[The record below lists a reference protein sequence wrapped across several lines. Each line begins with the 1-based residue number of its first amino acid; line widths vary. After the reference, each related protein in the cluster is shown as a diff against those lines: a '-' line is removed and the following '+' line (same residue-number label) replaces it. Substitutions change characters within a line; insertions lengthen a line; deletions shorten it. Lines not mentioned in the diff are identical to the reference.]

1 MTTEEKEK
9 FNEEQSSNSD
19 LEKENK
25 SSFFGR
31 LKSQVS
37 NLKTKVEK
45 LAFEDFEDDDANH
58 EDEEELNNEI
68 KKTTDKK
75 EVVESKHITNNK
87 EINISKQSIEY
98 KQIDDNKQVTNH
110 EPEKIEEDKKDDVHI
125 EDEELIQKE
134 KEAKQRAI
142 QLEEE
147 RKQFELTQ
155 QKIAEKQKRRAA
167 EREEEERLERERI
180 EREKELE
187 RQRIEKE
194 KAEKREQERLE
205 RERIEREK
213 ELERQRIEKEKA
225 EKREQERLEKERIAR
240 EKELERQRI
249 EKEKAEQREKER
261 LEKERIA
268 REKEL
273 ERQRIEKEQEEKRK
287 REFRRKEKE
296 FKLSEDKKKLE
307 LLQKENE
314 MREHENTLLSLQTS
328 LISLEDKI
336 EEKKLTISTLKSRNA
351 DKEKIMLEEK
361 RLNVLNSQRQVILKD
376 ITTEKKAIEKIQ
388 KNLDIE
394 YKLDGLKKE
403 IHSIKKEVVNE
414 DETAFKVKYIDN
426 KSKNIFVVSLLS
438 IKAFISKSILRNKVE
453 NYDKIQKVAKNIKV
467 RIATSIILALL
478 LSICF
483 LVTLK
488 FISSA
493 KEHYIGFGET
503 NNSAVDTTDELKK
516 QKEAEEKE
524 KILKAQE
531 QANAVRI
538 DSEAQDEE
546 ITAKLAGTF
555 SSYSFD
561 VDREVTVNKKIHAFK
576 SASWSEPGEV
586 IEPGTKLTVDKM
598 VSPAGYIMYQ
608 ISSGNLQGQYITANE
623 KFVSIDKKNDQ
634 LENFISRPVAIKF
647 LTTQNI
653 YSDES
658 LSSVRSTYGNGA
670 QLNINGIGISK
681 NNRLIY
687 YVADGSFVPVNPVR
701 VIETNREAPK
711 QKSNDNKNT
720 TNSQNTQN
728 QNTQKRTTR

>member
-1 MTTEEKEK
+1 MSKEEKDIVVKNDTTDTTEEKD
-9 FNEEQSSNSD
+9 NST
-19 LEKENK
+19 
-25 SSFFGR
+25 SFFGR
-31 LKSQVS
+31 LKKQV
-37 NLKTKVEK
+37 KTLNFKNNDSKDNEK
-45 LAFEDFEDDDANH
+45 TASH
-58 EDEEELNNEI
+58 IDESAIEKELRE
-68 KKTTDKK
+68 KEK
-75 EVVESKHITNNK
+75 EVK
-87 EINISKQSIEY
+87 KQEQELKKRALELEKAK
-98 KQIDDNKQVTNH
+98 KQFEEQQR
-110 EPEKIEEDKKDDVHI
+110 KIEEEKKKN
-125 EDEELIQKE
+125 EL
-134 KEAKQRAI
+134 AR
-142 QLEEE
+142 
-147 RKQFELTQ
+147 
-155 QKIAEKQKRRAA
+155 A
-167 EREEEERLERERI
+167 ERERLEKERI
-180 EREKELE
+180 AREKELE

-205 RERIEREK
+205 KERIAREK

-249 EKEKAEQREKER
+249 EKEKAEQREKDR
-261 LEKERIA
+261 LEKE
-268 REKEL
+268 
-273 ERQRIEKEQEEKRK
+273 RIEKEQEEKRK

-336 EEKKLTISTLKSRNA
+336 EEKKLTISTLKNRNA

-361 RLNVLNSQRQVILKD
+361 RLNVLNSQRQVVLKD

-493 KEHYIGFGET
+493 KEHYISFGET
-503 NNSAVDTTDELKK
+503 NTSAVDTTDELKK

-561 VDREVTVNKKIHAFK
+561 VDREITVNKKIHAFK

-586 IEPGTKLTVDKM
+586 IEAGTKLTVDKII
-598 VSPAGYIMYQ
+598 SPAGYIMYR

-623 KFVSIDKKNDQ
+623 KFVSVDKKNDQ

-653 YSDES
+653 YSNES
-658 LSSVRSTYGNGA
+658 LSSIRTTYGNGA

-681 NNRLIY
+681 NNRLVY
-687 YVADGSFVPVNPVR
+687 HVTDGTFVPVNPVR
-701 VIETNREAPK
+701 VTEVNREAPK
-711 QKSNDNKNT
+711 PKNNENDNKNT
-720 TNSQNTQN
+720 ATTNS

>member
-1 MTTEEKEK
+1 MSKEEKDIVVKNDTTDTTEEKD
-9 FNEEQSSNSD
+9 NST
-19 LEKENK
+19 
-25 SSFFGR
+25 SFFGR
-31 LKSQVS
+31 LKKQV
-37 NLKTKVEK
+37 KTLNFKNNDSKDNEK
-45 LAFEDFEDDDANH
+45 TASH
-58 EDEEELNNEI
+58 IDESAIEKELRE
-68 KKTTDKK
+68 KEK
-75 EVVESKHITNNK
+75 EVK
-87 EINISKQSIEY
+87 KQEQELKKRALELEKAK
-98 KQIDDNKQVTNH
+98 KQFEEQQR
-110 EPEKIEEDKKDDVHI
+110 KIEEEKKKN
-125 EDEELIQKE
+125 EL
-134 KEAKQRAI
+134 AR
-142 QLEEE
+142 
-147 RKQFELTQ
+147 
-155 QKIAEKQKRRAA
+155 A
-167 EREEEERLERERI
+167 ERERLEKERI
-180 EREKELE
+180 AREKELE

-205 RERIEREK
+205 KERIAREK

-225 EKREQERLEKERIAR
+225 EKREQERLEKERIAREKELERQRIEKEKAEKREKERLEKERIAR

-586 IEPGTKLTVDKM
+586 IEPGTKLTVDKI

-728 QNTQKRTTR
+728 QNTQKRITR

>member
-1 MTTEEKEK
+1 MSKEEKDIVVKNDTTDTTEEKD
-9 FNEEQSSNSD
+9 NST
-19 LEKENK
+19 
-25 SSFFGR
+25 SFFGR
-31 LKSQVS
+31 LKKQV
-37 NLKTKVEK
+37 KTLNFK
-45 LAFEDFEDDDANH
+45 
-58 EDEEELNNEI
+58 NNES
-68 KKTTDKK
+68 KDNEKTDSHINESAIEKELREKEK
-75 EVVESKHITNNK
+75 EVK
-87 EINISKQSIEY
+87 KQEQELKKRALELEKAK
-98 KQIDDNKQVTNH
+98 KQFEEQQR
-110 EPEKIEEDKKDDVHI
+110 KIEEEKKKN
-125 EDEELIQKE
+125 EL
-134 KEAKQRAI
+134 AR
-142 QLEEE
+142 
-147 RKQFELTQ
+147 
-155 QKIAEKQKRRAA
+155 A
-167 EREEEERLERERI
+167 ER
-180 EREKELE
+180 
-187 RQRIEKE
+187 
-194 KAEKREQERLE
+194 
-205 RERIEREK
+205 
-213 ELERQRIEKEKA
+213 
-225 EKREQERLEKERIAR
+225 ERLEKERIAR

-249 EKEKAEQREKER
+249 EKEKAEKREQERIEKERIAREKELERQRIEKEKAEKREQERIEKERIAREKELERQRIEKEKAEKREQER

-336 EEKKLTISTLKSRNA
+336 EEKKLTISTLKNRNA

-361 RLNVLNSQRQVILKD
+361 KLNVLNSQRQVVLKD

-426 KSKNIFVVSLLS
+426 KSKNIFVVSLLN

-478 LSICF
+478 LSTCF

-493 KEHYIGFGET
+493 KEHYISFGET

-586 IEPGTKLTVDKM
+586 IEAGTKLTVDKII
-598 VSPAGYIMYQ
+598 SPAGYIMYR

-623 KFVSIDKKNDQ
+623 KFVSVDKKNDQ

-653 YSDES
+653 YSNES
-658 LSSVRSTYGNGA
+658 LSSIRTTYGNGA

-681 NNRLIY
+681 NNRLVY
-687 YVADGSFVPVNPVR
+687 HVTDGTFVPVNPVR
-701 VIETNREAPK
+701 VTEVNREAPK
-711 QKSNDNKNT
+711 PKNNENDNKNT
-720 TNSQNTQN
+720 ATTNS

>member
-1 MTTEEKEK
+1 MSKEEKDIVVKNDTTDTTEEKD
-9 FNEEQSSNSD
+9 NST
-19 LEKENK
+19 
-25 SSFFGR
+25 SFFGR
-31 LKSQVS
+31 LKNQV
-37 NLKTKVEK
+37 KTLNFK
-45 LAFEDFEDDDANH
+45 
-58 EDEEELNNEI
+58 NNES
-68 KKTTDKK
+68 KDNEKTDSHIDESAIEKELREKEK
-75 EVVESKHITNNK
+75 EVK
-87 EINISKQSIEY
+87 KQEQELKKRALELEKAK
-98 KQIDDNKQVTNH
+98 KQFEEQQR
-110 EPEKIEEDKKDDVHI
+110 KIEEEKKKN
-125 EDEELIQKE
+125 EL
-134 KEAKQRAI
+134 AR
-142 QLEEE
+142 
-147 RKQFELTQ
+147 
-155 QKIAEKQKRRAA
+155 A
-167 EREEEERLERERI
+167 ERERLEKERI
-180 EREKELE
+180 
-187 RQRIEKE
+187 
-194 KAEKREQERLE
+194 A
-205 RERIEREK
+205 REK

-249 EKEKAEQREKER
+249 EKEKAEQREKDR
-261 LEKERIA
+261 LEKE
-268 REKEL
+268 
-273 ERQRIEKEQEEKRK
+273 RIEKEQEEKRK

-336 EEKKLTISTLKSRNA
+336 EEKKLTISTLKNRNA

-361 RLNVLNSQRQVILKD
+361 RLNVLNSQRQVVLKD

-426 KSKNIFVVSLLS
+426 KPKNIFMVSLLS

-453 NYDKIQKVAKNIKV
+453 NYDRIKKVAKNIKV

-493 KEHYIGFGET
+493 KEHYISFGET

-576 SASWSEPGEV
+576 STSWSEPGEV
-586 IEPGTKLTVDKM
+586 IEPGTKLTVDKI
-598 VSPAGYIMYQ
+598 VSPAGYIMYH

-623 KFVSIDKKNDQ
+623 KFVSVDKKNDQ

-687 YVADGSFVPVNPVR
+687 HVADGSFVPVNPVR

-728 QNTQKRTTR
+728 QNTQKKTTR

>member
-1 MTTEEKEK
+1 MSKEEKDIVVKNDTTDTTEEKD
-9 FNEEQSSNSD
+9 NST
-19 LEKENK
+19 
-25 SSFFGR
+25 SFFGR
-31 LKSQVS
+31 LKNQV
-37 NLKTKVEK
+37 KTLNFK
-45 LAFEDFEDDDANH
+45 
-58 EDEEELNNEI
+58 NNES
-68 KKTTDKK
+68 KDNEKTDSHIDESAIEKELREKEK
-75 EVVESKHITNNK
+75 EVK
-87 EINISKQSIEY
+87 KQEQELKRRALELEKAK
-98 KQIDDNKQVTNH
+98 KQFEEQQR
-110 EPEKIEEDKKDDVHI
+110 KIEEEKKKN
-125 EDEELIQKE
+125 EL
-134 KEAKQRAI
+134 AR
-142 QLEEE
+142 
-147 RKQFELTQ
+147 
-155 QKIAEKQKRRAA
+155 A
-167 EREEEERLERERI
+167 ERERLEKERI
-180 EREKELE
+180 AREKELE

-205 RERIEREK
+205 KERIAREK

-249 EKEKAEQREKER
+249 EKEKAEQREKDR
-261 LEKERIA
+261 LEKE
-268 REKEL
+268 
-273 ERQRIEKEQEEKRK
+273 RIEKEQEEKRK

-314 MREHENTLLSLQTS
+314 KREHENTLLSLQTS

-336 EEKKLTISTLKSRNA
+336 EEKKLTISTLKNRKA

-361 RLNVLNSQRQVILKD
+361 RLNVLNSQRQVILQD

-426 KSKNIFVVSLLS
+426 KPKNIFMVSLLS

-453 NYDKIQKVAKNIKV
+453 NYDKIKKVAKNIKV

-493 KEHYIGFGET
+493 KEHYISFGET

-531 QANAVRI
+531 QANAIRI

-586 IEPGTKLTVDKM
+586 IEPGTKLTVDKI
-598 VSPAGYIMYQ
+598 VSPAGYIMYH

-623 KFVSIDKKNDQ
+623 KFVSVDKKNDQ

-687 YVADGSFVPVNPVR
+687 HVADGSFVPVNPVR

-728 QNTQKRTTR
+728 QNTQKKTTR

>member
-1 MTTEEKEK
+1 
-9 FNEEQSSNSD
+9 
-19 LEKENK
+19 
-25 SSFFGR
+25 
-31 LKSQVS
+31 
-37 NLKTKVEK
+37 
-45 LAFEDFEDDDANH
+45 
-58 EDEEELNNEI
+58 
-68 KKTTDKK
+68 
-75 EVVESKHITNNK
+75 
-87 EINISKQSIEY
+87 
-98 KQIDDNKQVTNH
+98 
-110 EPEKIEEDKKDDVHI
+110 
-125 EDEELIQKE
+125 
-134 KEAKQRAI
+134 
-142 QLEEE
+142 
-147 RKQFELTQ
+147 
-155 QKIAEKQKRRAA
+155 
-167 EREEEERLERERI
+167 
-180 EREKELE
+180 
-187 RQRIEKE
+187 
-194 KAEKREQERLE
+194 
-205 RERIEREK
+205 
-213 ELERQRIEKEKA
+213 
-225 EKREQERLEKERIAR
+225 
-240 EKELERQRI
+240 
-249 EKEKAEQREKER
+249 
-261 LEKERIA
+261 
-268 REKEL
+268 
-273 ERQRIEKEQEEKRK
+273 
-287 REFRRKEKE
+287 
-296 FKLSEDKKKLE
+296 
-307 LLQKENE
+307 

-576 SASWSEPGEV
+576 SSSWSEPGEV

>member
-1 MTTEEKEK
+1 MSKEEKDIVVKNDTTDTTEEKD
-9 FNEEQSSNSD
+9 NST
-19 LEKENK
+19 
-25 SSFFGR
+25 SFFGR
-31 LKSQVS
+31 LKNQV
-37 NLKTKVEK
+37 KTLNFK
-45 LAFEDFEDDDANH
+45 
-58 EDEEELNNEI
+58 NNES
-68 KKTTDKK
+68 KDNEKTDSHIDESAIEKELREKEK
-75 EVVESKHITNNK
+75 EVK
-87 EINISKQSIEY
+87 KQEQELKRRALELEKAK
-98 KQIDDNKQVTNH
+98 KQFEEQQR
-110 EPEKIEEDKKDDVHI
+110 KIEEEKKKN
-125 EDEELIQKE
+125 EL
-134 KEAKQRAI
+134 AR
-142 QLEEE
+142 
-147 RKQFELTQ
+147 
-155 QKIAEKQKRRAA
+155 A
-167 EREEEERLERERI
+167 ERERLEKERI
-180 EREKELE
+180 AREKELE

-205 RERIEREK
+205 KERIAREK

-249 EKEKAEQREKER
+249 EKEKAEQREKDR
-261 LEKERIA
+261 LEKE
-268 REKEL
+268 
-273 ERQRIEKEQEEKRK
+273 RIEKEQEEKRK

-336 EEKKLTISTLKSRNA
+336 EEKKLTISTLKNRNA

-361 RLNVLNSQRQVILKD
+361 RLNVLNSQRQVVLKD

-426 KSKNIFVVSLLS
+426 KPKNIFMVSLLS

-453 NYDKIQKVAKNIKV
+453 NYDRIKKVAKNIKV

-493 KEHYIGFGET
+493 KEHYISFGET

-576 SASWSEPGEV
+576 STSWSEPGEV
-586 IEPGTKLTVDKM
+586 IEPGTKLTVDKI
-598 VSPAGYIMYQ
+598 VSPAGYIMYH

-623 KFVSIDKKNDQ
+623 KFVSVDKKNDQ

-687 YVADGSFVPVNPVR
+687 HVADGSFVPVNPVR

-728 QNTQKRTTR
+728 QNTQKKTTR

>member
-1 MTTEEKEK
+1 MSKEEKDIVVKNDTTDTTEEKD
-9 FNEEQSSNSD
+9 NST
-19 LEKENK
+19 
-25 SSFFGR
+25 SFFGR
-31 LKSQVS
+31 LKKQV
-37 NLKTKVEK
+37 KTLNFKNNDSKDNEK
-45 LAFEDFEDDDANH
+45 TASH
-58 EDEEELNNEI
+58 IDESAIEKELRE
-68 KKTTDKK
+68 KEK
-75 EVVESKHITNNK
+75 EVK
-87 EINISKQSIEY
+87 KQEQELKKRALELEKAK
-98 KQIDDNKQVTNH
+98 KQFEEQQR
-110 EPEKIEEDKKDDVHI
+110 KIEEEKKKN
-125 EDEELIQKE
+125 EL
-134 KEAKQRAI
+134 AR
-142 QLEEE
+142 
-147 RKQFELTQ
+147 
-155 QKIAEKQKRRAA
+155 A
-167 EREEEERLERERI
+167 ERERLEKERI
-180 EREKELE
+180 
-187 RQRIEKE
+187 
-194 KAEKREQERLE
+194 A
-205 RERIEREK
+205 REK

-249 EKEKAEQREKER
+249 EKEKAEKREKERLEKERIAREKELERQRIEKEKAEKREQER

-426 KSKNIFVVSLLS
+426 KSKNIFVVSILS

-647 LTTQNI
+647 LATQNI
-653 YSDES
+653 YTDES
-658 LSSVRSTYGNGA
+658 LSKIKSTYGSGA

-681 NNRLIY
+681 NNRLVY
-687 YVADGSFVPVNPVR
+687 YITDGSFVPVNPVR
-701 VIETNREAPK
+701 VTEVNRESPK
-711 QKSNDNKNT
+711 QNNNENDNKNTTNT
-720 TNSQNTQN
+720 TNSQNTQ
-728 QNTQKRTTR
+728 KRTTR

>member
-1 MTTEEKEK
+1 MSKEEKDIVVKNDTTDTTEEKD
-9 FNEEQSSNSD
+9 NST
-19 LEKENK
+19 
-25 SSFFGR
+25 SFFGR
-31 LKSQVS
+31 LKKQV
-37 NLKTKVEK
+37 KTLNFKNNDSKDNEK
-45 LAFEDFEDDDANH
+45 TASH
-58 EDEEELNNEI
+58 IDESAIEKELRE
-68 KKTTDKK
+68 KEK
-75 EVVESKHITNNK
+75 EVK
-87 EINISKQSIEY
+87 KQEQELKKRALELEKAK
-98 KQIDDNKQVTNH
+98 KQFEEQQR
-110 EPEKIEEDKKDDVHI
+110 KIEEEKKKN
-125 EDEELIQKE
+125 EL
-134 KEAKQRAI
+134 AR
-142 QLEEE
+142 
-147 RKQFELTQ
+147 
-155 QKIAEKQKRRAA
+155 A
-167 EREEEERLERERI
+167 ERERLEKERI
-180 EREKELE
+180 
-187 RQRIEKE
+187 
-194 KAEKREQERLE
+194 A
-205 RERIEREK
+205 REK

-249 EKEKAEQREKER
+249 EKEKAEQREKDR
-261 LEKERIA
+261 LEKE
-268 REKEL
+268 
-273 ERQRIEKEQEEKRK
+273 RIEKEQEEKRK

-336 EEKKLTISTLKSRNA
+336 EEKKLTISTLKNRNA

-361 RLNVLNSQRQVILKD
+361 RLNVLNSQRQVVLKD

-493 KEHYIGFGET
+493 KEHYISFGET
-503 NNSAVDTTDELKK
+503 NTSAVDTTDELKK

-586 IEPGTKLTVDKM
+586 IEAGTKLTVDKII
-598 VSPAGYIMYQ
+598 SPAGYIMYR

-623 KFVSIDKKNDQ
+623 KFVSVDKKNDQ

-653 YSDES
+653 YSNES
-658 LSSVRSTYGNGA
+658 LSSIRTTYGNGA

-681 NNRLIY
+681 NNRLVY
-687 YVADGSFVPVNPVR
+687 HVTDGTFVPVNPVR
-701 VIETNREAPK
+701 VTEVNREAPK
-711 QKSNDNKNT
+711 PKNNENDNKNT
-720 TNSQNTQN
+720 ATTNS

>member
-1 MTTEEKEK
+1 MSKEEKDIVVKNDTTDTTEEKD
-9 FNEEQSSNSD
+9 NST
-19 LEKENK
+19 
-25 SSFFGR
+25 SFFGR
-31 LKSQVS
+31 FKEQV
-37 NLKTKVEK
+37 KTLNFK
-45 LAFEDFEDDDANH
+45 
-58 EDEEELNNEI
+58 NNES
-68 KKTTDKK
+68 KDNEKTDSHIDESAIEKELREKEK
-75 EVVESKHITNNK
+75 EVK
-87 EINISKQSIEY
+87 KQEQELKKRALELEKAK
-98 KQIDDNKQVTNH
+98 KQFEEQQR
-110 EPEKIEEDKKDDVHI
+110 KIEEEKKKN
-125 EDEELIQKE
+125 EL
-134 KEAKQRAI
+134 AR
-142 QLEEE
+142 
-147 RKQFELTQ
+147 
-155 QKIAEKQKRRAA
+155 A
-167 EREEEERLERERI
+167 ER
-180 EREKELE
+180 
-187 RQRIEKE
+187 
-194 KAEKREQERLE
+194 
-205 RERIEREK
+205 
-213 ELERQRIEKEKA
+213 
-225 EKREQERLEKERIAR
+225 ERLEKERIAR

-249 EKEKAEQREKER
+249 EKEKAEKREQER

-336 EEKKLTISTLKSRNA
+336 EEKKLTISTLKNRNA
-351 DKEKIMLEEK
+351 DKEKIILEEK
-361 RLNVLNSQRQVILKD
+361 RLNVLNSQRQVVLKD

-414 DETAFKVKYIDN
+414 DETAFKVKYINN

-483 LVTLK
+483 LITLK

-493 KEHYIGFGET
+493 KEHYVSFGET
-503 NNSAVDTTDELKK
+503 NTTSVDTTEELKK
-516 QKEAEEKE
+516 QKEAEEKA

-531 QANAVRI
+531 QADAVRI
-538 DSEAQDEE
+538 DSDAQDEE

-555 SSYSFD
+555 TSYSFD

-576 SASWSEPGEV
+576 SAGWSEPGDV
-586 IEPGTKLTVDKM
+586 IEPGTKLTVDKII
-598 VSPAGYIMYQ
+598 SPAGYVMYH
-608 ISSGNLQGQYITANE
+608 ISSGDHQGQYITANE
-623 KFVSIDKKNDQ
+623 KFVSVDKKNDQ

-681 NNRLIY
+681 NNRLVY
-687 YVADGSFVPVNPVR
+687 HVTDGTFVPVNPVR
-701 VIETNREAPK
+701 VTEVNRESPK
-711 QKSNDNKNT
+711 PKNNENDNKNT
-720 TNSQNTQN
+720 ANTNSQNN
-728 QNTQKRTTR
+728 QKRTTR

>member
-1 MTTEEKEK
+1 MSKEEKDIVVKNDTTDTTEEKD
-9 FNEEQSSNSD
+9 NST
-19 LEKENK
+19 
-25 SSFFGR
+25 SFFGR
-31 LKSQVS
+31 LKNQV
-37 NLKTKVEK
+37 KTLNFK
-45 LAFEDFEDDDANH
+45 
-58 EDEEELNNEI
+58 NNES
-68 KKTTDKK
+68 KDNEKTDSHIDESAIEKELREKEK
-75 EVVESKHITNNK
+75 EVK
-87 EINISKQSIEY
+87 KQEQELKKRALELEKAK
-98 KQIDDNKQVTNH
+98 KQFEEQQR
-110 EPEKIEEDKKDDVHI
+110 KIEEEKKKN
-125 EDEELIQKE
+125 EL
-134 KEAKQRAI
+134 AR
-142 QLEEE
+142 
-147 RKQFELTQ
+147 
-155 QKIAEKQKRRAA
+155 A
-167 EREEEERLERERI
+167 ERERLEKERI
-180 EREKELE
+180 AREKELE

-205 RERIEREK
+205 KERIAREK

-249 EKEKAEQREKER
+249 EKEKAEQREKDR
-261 LEKERIA
+261 LEKE
-268 REKEL
+268 
-273 ERQRIEKEQEEKRK
+273 RIEKEQEEKRK

-336 EEKKLTISTLKSRNA
+336 EEKKLTISTLKNRNA

-361 RLNVLNSQRQVILKD
+361 RLNVLNSQRQVVLKD

-426 KSKNIFVVSLLS
+426 KPKNIFMVSLLS

-453 NYDKIQKVAKNIKV
+453 NYDKIKKVAKNIKV
-467 RIATSIILALL
+467 RIATSIILALF

-493 KEHYIGFGET
+493 KEHYISFGET

-586 IEPGTKLTVDKM
+586 IEPGTKLTVDKI
-598 VSPAGYIMYQ
+598 VSPAGYIMYH

-623 KFVSIDKKNDQ
+623 KFVSVDKKNDQ

-687 YVADGSFVPVNPVR
+687 HVADGSFVPVNPIR

-728 QNTQKRTTR
+728 QNTQKKTTR

>member
-1 MTTEEKEK
+1 MSKEEKDIVVKNDTTDTTEEKD
-9 FNEEQSSNSD
+9 NST
-19 LEKENK
+19 
-25 SSFFGR
+25 SFFGR
-31 LKSQVS
+31 LKNQV
-37 NLKTKVEK
+37 KTLNFK
-45 LAFEDFEDDDANH
+45 
-58 EDEEELNNEI
+58 NNES
-68 KKTTDKK
+68 KDNEKTDSHIDESAIEKELREKEK
-75 EVVESKHITNNK
+75 EVK
-87 EINISKQSIEY
+87 KQEQELKKRALELEKAK
-98 KQIDDNKQVTNH
+98 KQFEEQQR
-110 EPEKIEEDKKDDVHI
+110 KIEEEKKKN
-125 EDEELIQKE
+125 EL
-134 KEAKQRAI
+134 AR
-142 QLEEE
+142 
-147 RKQFELTQ
+147 
-155 QKIAEKQKRRAA
+155 A
-167 EREEEERLERERI
+167 ER
-180 EREKELE
+180 
-187 RQRIEKE
+187 
-194 KAEKREQERLE
+194 
-205 RERIEREK
+205 
-213 ELERQRIEKEKA
+213 
-225 EKREQERLEKERIAR
+225 ERLEKERIAR

-249 EKEKAEQREKER
+249 EKEKAEQREKDR
-261 LEKERIA
+261 LEKE
-268 REKEL
+268 
-273 ERQRIEKEQEEKRK
+273 RIEKEQEEKRK

-336 EEKKLTISTLKSRNA
+336 EEKKLTISTLKNRNA

-361 RLNVLNSQRQVILKD
+361 RLNVLNSQRQVVLKD

-426 KSKNIFVVSLLS
+426 KPKNIFMVSLLS

-453 NYDKIQKVAKNIKV
+453 NYDKIKKVAKNIKV
-467 RIATSIILALL
+467 RIATSIILALF

-493 KEHYIGFGET
+493 KEHYISFGET

-576 SASWSEPGEV
+576 SASWSEPVEV
-586 IEPGTKLTVDKM
+586 IEPGTKLTVDKI
-598 VSPAGYIMYQ
+598 VSPAGYIMYH

-623 KFVSIDKKNDQ
+623 KFVSVDKKNDQ

-687 YVADGSFVPVNPVR
+687 HVADGSFVPVNPIR

-728 QNTQKRTTR
+728 QNTQKKTTR

>member
-1 MTTEEKEK
+1 MSKEEKDIVVKNDTTDTTEEKD
-9 FNEEQSSNSD
+9 NST
-19 LEKENK
+19 
-25 SSFFGR
+25 SFFGR
-31 LKSQVS
+31 LKNQV
-37 NLKTKVEK
+37 KTLNFK
-45 LAFEDFEDDDANH
+45 
-58 EDEEELNNEI
+58 NNES
-68 KKTTDKK
+68 KDNEKTDSHIDESAIEKELREKEK
-75 EVVESKHITNNK
+75 EVK
-87 EINISKQSIEY
+87 KQEQELKKRALELEKAK
-98 KQIDDNKQVTNH
+98 KQFEEQQR
-110 EPEKIEEDKKDDVHI
+110 KIEEEKKKN
-125 EDEELIQKE
+125 EL
-134 KEAKQRAI
+134 AR
-142 QLEEE
+142 
-147 RKQFELTQ
+147 
-155 QKIAEKQKRRAA
+155 A
-167 EREEEERLERERI
+167 ERERLEKERI
-180 EREKELE
+180 AREKELE

-205 RERIEREK
+205 KERIAREKELERQRIEKEKAEKREQERLEKERIAREK

-249 EKEKAEQREKER
+249 EKEKAEQREKDR
-261 LEKERIA
+261 LEKE
-268 REKEL
+268 
-273 ERQRIEKEQEEKRK
+273 RIEKEQEEKRK

-336 EEKKLTISTLKSRNA
+336 EEKKLTISTLKNRNA

-361 RLNVLNSQRQVILKD
+361 RLNVLNSQRQVVLKD

-426 KSKNIFVVSLLS
+426 KPKNIFMVALLS

-453 NYDKIQKVAKNIKV
+453 NYDKIKKVAKNIKV
-467 RIATSIILALL
+467 RIATSIILALF

-493 KEHYIGFGET
+493 KEHYISFGET

-538 DSEAQDEE
+538 NSEAQDEE

-586 IEPGTKLTVDKM
+586 IEPGTKLTVDKI
-598 VSPAGYIMYQ
+598 VSPAGYIMYH

-623 KFVSIDKKNDQ
+623 KFVSVDKKNDQ

-687 YVADGSFVPVNPVR
+687 HVADGSFVPVNPVR

-728 QNTQKRTTR
+728 QNTQKKTTR